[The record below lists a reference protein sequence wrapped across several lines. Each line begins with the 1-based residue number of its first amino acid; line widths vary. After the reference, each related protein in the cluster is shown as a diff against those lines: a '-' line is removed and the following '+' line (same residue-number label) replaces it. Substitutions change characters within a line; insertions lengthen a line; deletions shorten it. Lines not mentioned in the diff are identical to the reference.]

1 MPDSVVIELVK
12 RQIALHEKEGH
23 TWILEGF
30 PRTQVQ
36 ALALQ
41 EMGIVPDKIIKLD
54 VKPAVS
60 VARIKKNLLDANSPL
75 YGPELDEVAE

>member
-1 MPDSVVIELVK
+1 M
-12 RQIALHEKEGH
+12 
-23 TWILEGF
+23 
-30 PRTQVQ
+30 
-36 ALALQ
+36 ALQ